1 MSKRQR
7 ERETA
12 AGRRNLVHSE
22 PVSKKPGPTLLSL
35 TRKREKIPSTSLK
48 RSPRAKRPMT
58 KRFLLPMMMFLKM
71 IRHPVTMMKKHLHLR
86 KRPSPM
92 KRTRILLRRKRPTT
106 RKLLLRN
113 LSQRTTLRMSTTMT
127 ATARTISM
135 GRVQFLEATALI
147 MIRALKSIG

>member
-58 KRFLLPMMMFLKM
+58 KRFLLPMMMFLNIFLTASIFLNSIDYQYDRKIPYLYRRFYHTIYQYYTLSTYIHTF
-71 IRHPVTMMKKHLHLR
+71 IRR
-86 KRPSPM
+86 Y
-92 KRTRILLRRKRPTT
+92 
-106 RKLLLRN
+106 
-113 LSQRTTLRMSTTMT
+113 
-127 ATARTISM
+127 A
-135 GRVQFLEATALI
+135 
-147 MIRALKSIG
+147 